1 MPSLQHRLVVL
12 ALRLI
17 RRKRIWTSI
26 PNLHA
31 SLAEVRRSG
40 PERPSPQ
47 LQDELHVQHEW
58 LDGQEL
64 YTLAPSEP
72 VAGAKHLLYLHGGAY
87 VRPISRYHWGLLA
100 DLVRR
105 SGCTVSVPLYP
116 LAPEHTCTQA
126 LAFVRQAWALARERA
141 GERPLLLGG
150 DSAGGGL
157 ALALAFDLRE
167 RGEAL
172 PERLLLNCPWADVRL
187 TNPECAAI
195 EPRDPMLA
203 ITGTREAGRLYAG
216 ERALDDPAVSPL
228 TGEFSG
234 LPPLLLIVGT
244 RDSACPDALLMADK
258 ARAQGVSVELVRGEG
273 LVHVWPLFPIPEADA
288 VRERLAGLLR

>member
-40 PERPSPQ
+40 PERPSAR
-47 LQDELHVQHEW
+47 LQQELQVSHEW
-58 LDGQEL
+58 LEGQEF
-64 YTLAPSEP
+64 YTLAPREP

-116 LAPEHTCTQA
+116 LAPEHTCSQA
-126 LAFVRQAWALARERA
+126 LAFARRAWVLARERA
-141 GERPLLLGG
+141 GGRPLLLGG

-172 PERLLLNCPWADVRL
+172 PERLLLICPWADVVMS
-187 TNPECAAI
+187 NPAI
-195 EPRDPMLA
+195 TQIAPRDPMLA
-203 ITGTREAGRLYAG
+203 IPGTREAGRLYAG

-228 TGEFSG
+228 RGEFVG

-244 RDSACPDALLMADK
+244 RDMACPDALLLADK
-258 ARAQGVSVELVRGEG
+258 ARAQGVPVELVRGEE
-273 LVHVWPLFPIPEADA
+273 LVHVWPLFPIPEAYA
-288 VRERLAGLLR
+288 VRERMAQLLR